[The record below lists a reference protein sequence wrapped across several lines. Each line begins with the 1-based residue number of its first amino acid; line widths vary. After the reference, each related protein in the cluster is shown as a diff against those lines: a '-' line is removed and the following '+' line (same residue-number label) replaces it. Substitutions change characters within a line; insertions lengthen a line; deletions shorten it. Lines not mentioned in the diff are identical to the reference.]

1 MPIEIRELHIKA
13 MVENASEGVV
23 AQNGGANNEN
33 NEERIIKACIERV
46 MELIKEA
53 KER

>member
-13 MVENASEGVV
+13 IVENPAEGESS
-23 AQNGGANNEN
+23 QMESR
-33 NEERIIKACIERV
+33 NEENPSESLIRACVERV
-46 MELIKEA
+46 LALIKEE

>member
-13 MVENASEGVV
+13 IVENASEGES
-23 AQNGGANNEN
+23 AQKEGANNEN
-33 NEERIIKACIERV
+33 AEERILRACIERV
-46 MELIKEA
+46 MDLIEEA